1 MLRFWRTIVVAVA
14 LFSSGTK
21 AQEENSL
28 TRDEV
33 AVIKRKLVAILDALG
48 QPPAGYV
55 KEDEDFNLPTEF
67 YEAESRGLFQALNS
81 SASRKFGGG
90 SDTKAKQADKDLQ
103 MEYEKKIAEA
113 QAKGDY
119 EALARISQEMSKK
132 QGEARLQVIE
142 STKEPINVSIQLNSN
157 PGTTIDPDAVLFE
170 SPGVIAL
177 KLESQE
183 GESKTRVGV
192 YFDPVS
198 LKNTKKLSRVEMR
211 EARDGV
217 DNKTTVL
224 NATVE
229 LNGPAAEVEKW
240 AKKIDTRKVLAQIDA
255 RSRQ

>member
-1 MLRFWRTIVVAVA
+1 MLRFWSTIIVAVV
-14 LFSSGTK
+14 LFSPSGT

-33 AVIKRKLVAILDALG
+33 TVIKRKLVAALDALG

-55 KEDEDFNLPTEF
+55 KENEEFNLPTEF
-67 YEAESRGLFQALNS
+67 SKAESRGLFRALNS
-81 SASRKFGGG
+81 SASRRFGGG
-90 SDTKAKQADKDLQ
+90 SDTKAKQANK
-103 MEYEKKIAEA
+103 EYEKKFAEA

-119 EALARISQEMSKK
+119 EAIARLSQEMSKK
-132 QGEARLQVIE
+132 MGEARLQDIE

-157 PGTTIDPDAVLFE
+157 PGATIDPDAVLFE

-183 GESKTRVGV
+183 GESKTRVAV

-198 LKNTKKLSRVEMR
+198 LKNTKKLSRVDMR
-211 EARDGV
+211 EAQDGV

-224 NATVE
+224 NATIE
-229 LNGPAAEVEKW
+229 LNGPTAEVEKW
-240 AKKIDTRKVLAQIDA
+240 AKKIATGKVLAQIDA
-255 RSRQ
+255 RTK